1 MKERVKT
8 YIIDLDE
15 QIGGG
20 VPRGHVVLVSGMPGT
35 MKSSVAYNVLYY
47 NAREL
52 GTRGLYVSLE
62 QGRDSIVEQMAG
74 LGMQHGEVEEL
85 VNIVDLGYLRMNTDQ
100 GKMSHDWLE
109 VFRLYVQN
117 LRAAT
122 KYELL
127 VVDSLPVLE
136 ILSKPDDRRV
146 RLFELFGWLRELG
159 ITTFVISETAKR
171 DDVVREE
178 DFLADGIIQLRKE
191 TVGNDVQRQIIV
203 DKMRGAKHAMGAYA
217 LMHDGENF
225 RITKVIQG

>member
-1 MKERVKT
+1 MKERIKT
-8 YIIDLDE
+8 YVMDLDE

-20 VPRGHVVLVSGMPGT
+20 VPKGHVVLVSGMPGT

-74 LGMQHGEVEEL
+74 LGMAHGEVEEL

-159 ITTFVISETAKR
+159 ITTFIISESAKR
-171 DDVVREE
+171 DDVVHEE
-178 DFLADGIIQLRKE
+178 DFLADGIILLRKE
-191 TVGNDVQRQIIV
+191 IVGNDVQRQIIV
-203 DKMRGAKHAMGAYA
+203 DKMRGAKHAMGAYS

-225 RITKVIQG
+225 RITKVING

>member
-8 YIIDLDE
+8 HILDLDE

-20 VPRGHVVLVSGMPGT
+20 IPRGHVVLVSGLPGT
-35 MKSSVAYNVLYY
+35 MKSSIAYNVLYF

-74 LGMQHGEVEEL
+74 LGMNHGEVEEL
-85 VNIVDLGYLRMNTDQ
+85 VNIVDLGYLRMNTEQ
-100 GKMSHDWLE
+100 GKMSHDWME

-117 LRAAT
+117 LRNAT

-159 ITTFVISETAKR
+159 ITTFIISESASR
-171 DDVVREE
+171 DDVVHEE
-178 DFLADGIIQLRKE
+178 DFLADGIIKLKKDV
-191 TVGNDVQRQIIV
+191 VGTDVQRQIII
-203 DKMRGAKHAMGAYA
+203 DKLRGSKHSMGVFA
-217 LMHDGENF
+217 LLHDGENF
-225 RITKVIQG
+225 RVTKSISG